1 MVRNAC
7 ILCVNCKKHGLF
19 LQATKDKVNISE
31 LYFVHTDF
39 AHPPLPA
46 DSNLNWYIFSLLV
59 SCAAKGYGKKEQV
72 FFYLRLQPQTVTLY
86 GICSGK
92 RKTKLDKKLKK
103 ERYSLQQEVVHS
115 MIHAFGILFGIISIP
130 ILTVLASKN
139 ENISGITGAGIYGF
153 SFLML
158 FSFSTLYH
166 GVQQPQVKK
175 VLEVLDHI
183 SIYFLIAGTYTPFL
197 LIYLRN
203 AFGISLLCVLW
214 GLTLLG
220 IVFKIFFTGRFNFA
234 SVIIYLLM
242 GWIFFVGGKR
252 FFTAI
257 PSDVLVMIIIGGG
270 LYSIGIIF
278 YLWKGYGWHH
288 AVWHF
293 FVLAAAVCHYVAVL
307 LAV

>member
-1 MVRNAC
+1 MAD
-7 ILCVNCKKHGLF
+7 VN
-19 LQATKDKVNISE
+19 V
-31 LYFVHTDF
+31 
-39 AHPPLPA
+39 
-46 DSNLNWYIFSLLV
+46 
-59 SCAAKGYGKKEQV
+59 KKES
-72 FFYLRLQPQTVTLY
+72 YTL
-86 GICSGK
+86 K
-92 RKTKLDKKLKK
+92 
-103 ERYSLQQEVVHS
+103 QEVVHS

-139 ENISGITGAGIYGF
+139 ANVPGIIGASIFGF
-153 SFLML
+153 SFLMV

-166 GVQQPQVKK
+166 GVQQPQVKRA
-175 VLEVLDHI
+175 LEILDHI

-197 LIYLRN
+197 LIYLQN
-203 AFGISLLCVLW
+203 SFGITLLSVLW
-214 GLTLLG
+214 GLTVLG
-220 IVFKIFFTGRFNFA
+220 VFFKIFFTGRFDII

-252 FFTAI
+252 FFTAM
-257 PSDVLVMIIIGGG
+257 PADVLIFIIIGGV

-293 FVLAAAVCHYVAVL
+293 FVLVAAVCHYVAVL